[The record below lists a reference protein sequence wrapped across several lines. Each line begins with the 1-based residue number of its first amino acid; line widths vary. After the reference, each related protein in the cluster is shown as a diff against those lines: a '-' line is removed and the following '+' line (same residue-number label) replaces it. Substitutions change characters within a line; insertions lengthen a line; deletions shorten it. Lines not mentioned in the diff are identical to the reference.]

1 MQFVIFRNRT
11 NLAAVLLMA
20 ISLFG
25 FLGNVMI
32 DYNWGTVPIVNSV
45 AILYAMT
52 LMRIIPF
59 PLNYW
64 GLGAVVYFV
73 LFLLS
78 FVLLNRNEDPTKNL
92 LETFRLASIILVLFE
107 FGVFY
112 FVPGWM
118 DKWVIQALHG
128 TPLDSFTNWDVLAV
142 ALISTIASQ
151 LALSWMRPRTKEAS
165 STSGP
170 LVLENR

>member
-1 MQFVIFRNRT
+1 MT
-11 NLAAVLLMA
+11 

-32 DYNWGTVPIVNSV
+32 DYNWGTVPIVNSI
-45 AILYAMT
+45 AIFYAMT
-52 LMRIIPF
+52 LMRLIPF

-64 GLGAVVYFV
+64 GLGAVVYFI

-78 FVLLNRNEDPTKNL
+78 FIVLNRNEGPTRNL
-92 LETFRLASIILVLFE
+92 LETIRLASIILVLFE
-107 FGVFY
+107 LGVFY

-128 TPLDSFTNWDVLAV
+128 TPMDAFTNWDLLGVGLV
-142 ALISTIASQ
+142 STIASH
-151 LALSWMRPRTKEAS
+151 
-165 STSGP
+165 
-170 LVLENR
+170 LVLTRIKSPPGTGKFDVRITNSRK